1 MRDRRIPPGH
11 AAGANESL
19 QLRMYLI
26 YNLLSWPV
34 ALLLSPWLAYR
45 AWRGRLPGLGQRLG
59 LIPPFTPD
67 SRPSIWL
74 HAVSL
79 GEVKA
84 AAPLLGELRAQF
96 PGLRIVLT
104 TSTRTGW
111 QAARE
116 CLSGN
121 DVVMFP
127 PFDLAWICR
136 RFLRRIRPQ
145 ALLVMETELW
155 PNLFREAKRS
165 GVPLLLVNG
174 RVSDRAFPRYRATR
188 FFWQRVLAQP
198 DAILTQSKRD
208 AERFLALGAPQD
220 KVEVAG
226 NLKYAIRPLFSPI
239 VPRLRAIAEEAGAGP
254 ILVAGSTMPGEEK
267 FLTAAIRELG
277 QEYPRLLMILAPRHP
292 ERFASVGE
300 ELHAAGIPFVRRSA
314 LSIMSPEASQGG
326 AAGSDLQTKLELP
339 GVLLLD
345 SIGELGAVYE
355 LANVA
360 FVGGTLV
367 PTGGH
372 NILEAA
378 CFGKAILIGPSMSNF
393 QDIADTFLR
402 DNQSRPRKQADT
414 HRTRSSDPSIPGL
427 DGVRMGTVVQ
437 VLDASS
443 LSSTLRYLFR
453 NPAFCRRLGEAAQ
466 RLVEKELNP
475 LDRIRREL
483 VRLAG
488 PPNQPPNHP
497 TSGAAEFPQTA
508 VVDAGPI
515 DATPLSEARK

>member
-1 MRDRRIPPGH
+1 
-11 AAGANESL
+11 
-19 QLRMYLI
+19 MYLI

-34 ALLLSPWLAYR
+34 AVFLSPWIGYR

-59 LIPPFTPD
+59 LLPSLTLE
-67 SRPSIWL
+67 SRPVIWL

-84 AAPLLGELRAQF
+84 AAPLLGELRTQF
-96 PGLRIVLT
+96 PELRIVLT

-116 CLSGN
+116 CLSSN
-121 DVVMFP
+121 DVVLFP

-145 ALLVMETELW
+145 AVLVMETELW

-174 RVSDRAFPRYRATR
+174 RVSDRAFPRYRASR
-188 FFWQRVLAQP
+188 FFWRRVLAEP

-208 AERFLALGAPQD
+208 AERFLALGAPKD
-220 KVEVAG
+220 KVAVAG

-239 VPRLRAIAEEAGAGP
+239 VPRLRAMAEEAGAGP

-267 FLTAAIRELG
+267 FLAAAIRELG
-277 QEYPRLLMILAPRHP
+277 QEFPRLLMVLAPRHP
-292 ERFASVGE
+292 ERFAAVGE
-300 ELHAAGIPFVRRSA
+300 ELRAAGIPFKRRSA
-314 LSIMSPEASQGG
+314 LSIMSSGVSQEVAS
-326 AAGSDLQTKLELP
+326 GSDMQTKLELP

-355 LANVA
+355 LADVA

-372 NILEAA
+372 NILEPA

-402 DNQSRPRKQADT
+402 DARP
-414 HRTRSSDPSIPGL
+414 SGI
-427 DGVRMGTVVQ
+427 DGVRTGAVVQ
-437 VLDASS
+437 IRDASS
-443 LSSTLRYLFR
+443 LSSAMRYLFR
-453 NPAFCRRLGEAAQ
+453 NPALCRRLGEAAHS
-466 RLVEKELNP
+466 LVENELNP

-483 VRLAG
+483 VRLVA
-488 PPNQPPNHP
+488 PPNHLP
-497 TSGAAEFPQTA
+497 NNPASGSVGFPETA
-508 VVDAGPI
+508 VVD
-515 DATPLSEARK
+515 TRPLHEARK

>member
-1 MRDRRIPPGH
+1 
-11 AAGANESL
+11 
-19 QLRMYLI
+19 MYLI

-34 ALLLSPWLAYR
+34 ALLLGPWLAYR

-59 LIPPFTPD
+59 LIPPVAAD
-67 SRPSIWL
+67 SRPVVWL

-84 AAPLLGELRAQF
+84 VAPLLGDLRTQF

-116 CLSGN
+116 CLSDG
-121 DVVMFP
+121 DAVLFP

-136 RFLRRIRPQ
+136 RFLHRIRPQ
-145 ALLVMETELW
+145 AILVMETELW
-155 PNLFREAKRS
+155 PNLFREAKQS

-188 FFWQRVLAQP
+188 FFWRRVLAEP
-198 DAILTQSKRD
+198 HAILTQSKRD
-208 AERFLALGAPQD
+208 AERFLALGAPPER
-220 KVEVAG
+220 VEVAG
-226 NLKYAIRPLFSPI
+226 NLKYAIRPLPSPI
-239 VPRLRAIAEEAGAGP
+239 VARLRAMAEEAGAGP
-254 ILVAGSTMPGEEK
+254 ILVAGSTMPGEER
-267 FLTAAIRELG
+267 FLAAAIRELG
-277 QEYPRLLMILAPRHP
+277 QEFPHLLTILAPRHP

-300 ELHAAGIPFVRRSA
+300 ELRAAGIAFLRRSA
-314 LSIMSPEASQGG
+314 LSVASQGETS
-326 AAGSDLQTKLELP
+326 GSNLQAELELP

-355 LANVA
+355 LADVA

-372 NILEAA
+372 NILEPA

-402 DNQSRPRKQADT
+402 DGRDS
-414 HRTRSSDPSIPGL
+414 GL
-427 DGVRMGTVVQ
+427 DGVRMGAAVQ
-437 VLDASS
+437 LLDASS
-443 LSSTLRYLFR
+443 LSSALRYLFR
-453 NPAFCRRLGEAAQ
+453 NPDLCRSLGEAA
-466 RLVEKELNP
+466 RGLVQKELNP
-475 LDRIRREL
+475 MERIRREMA
-483 VRLAG
+483 RLGG
-488 PPNQPPNHP
+488 PLSHPQNHAPNHP
-497 TSGAAEFPQTA
+497 AGGAPADKEFPQAA
-508 VVDAGPI
+508 VADAR
-515 DATPLSEARK
+515 PLSEARK